1 MPNYGLI
8 SSDNTDPSTKDM
20 QVLDEHSEV
29 YFNFMNSLGPESTR
43 HIYKLCLEKFLN
55 HYKIDLA
62 SLLKLPEDELTNLI
76 IKYPVERKILRQYRW
91 VIKDLGTR
99 LELSC
104 EAELI
109 SNYSDLTGAN
119 FCMSLFF
126 LSDT

>member
-1 MPNYGLI
+1 MNIVKYILI
-8 SSDNTDPSTKDM
+8 
-20 QVLDEHSEV
+20 
-29 YFNFMNSLGPESTR
+29 FINSLGPESTR

-109 SNYSDLTGAN
+109 SDYSDLTGAN

-126 LSDT
+126 LSET